1 MIIAARYY
9 EAAPFYDGV
18 AEVGIDGNRGYIDK
32 TGNVVVP
39 LIYEYVWG
47 FNEGLTGARIGEKYG
62 FINRNGNITDCPI
75 PVSSI

>member
-1 MIIAARYY
+1 MIIAARYD